1 MNVRGTILL
10 TNKSIKKMKAIVI
23 GATGATGREIV
34 NLLLK
39 DSNFSNVSCFV
50 RTTPNIKHEK
60 LTIHKINFS
69 KISEYK
75 NLIAADVIFSALGT
89 TVKNAGSK
97 KQQYLVDYT
106 YQYEFAKIASENGV
120 GLFSLVSSSGANENS
135 PFFYPKIKGSL
146 EEAVKKLNFNKIQIF
161 QPPVLIRQ
169 SDLIRSGEKS
179 VIKALRIFN
188 KLGILKSQ
196 KPLAVENL
204 ASKMISEVLL
214 KNQDRTKTYGP
225 KDLQ

>member
-1 MNVRGTILL
+1 
-10 TNKSIKKMKAIVI
+10 MKAIVI

-106 YQYEFAKIASENGV
+106 YQYEFAKIAAENGV
-120 GLFSLVSSSGANENS
+120 DQLSLVSSIGANPKS
-135 PFFYPKIKGSL
+135 FMFYPKMKGEL
-146 EEAVKKLNFNKIQIF
+146 ESDVKKLKFKKIDIF
-161 QPPVLIRQ
+161 QPPILIRQ
-169 SDLIRSGEKS
+169 PEIIRKGEKTAIS
-179 VIKALRIFN
+179 IIQKLN
-188 KLGILKSQ
+188 KLGILISQ
-196 KPLAVENL
+196 QPLMVSNL
-204 ASKMISEVLL
+204 AERMVKTAKTTSKEKV
-214 KNQDRTKTYGP
+214 NTYLP
-225 KDLQ
+225 KELFN